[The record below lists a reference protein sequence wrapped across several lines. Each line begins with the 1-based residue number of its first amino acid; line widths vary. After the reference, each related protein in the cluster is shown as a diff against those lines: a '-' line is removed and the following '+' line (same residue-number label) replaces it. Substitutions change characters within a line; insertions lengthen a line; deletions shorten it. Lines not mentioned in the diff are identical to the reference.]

1 MDINDFT
8 KRLNKDKPKGQHP
21 AHIYVAPL
29 SVLLDQYPTIDLKQK
44 IKLIRNY
51 LEKSLKTKP
60 RVLCSP
66 PVC

>member
-8 KRLNKDKPKGQHP
+8 KRLNKDKPKIQHP

-44 IKLIRNY
+44 MKLIKNY
-51 LEKSLKTKP
+51 LER
-60 RVLCSP
+60 RVHP
-66 PVC
+66 KV